1 MSGNKGQELG
11 AEPDEALEARVAA
24 LVNPASGLANDF
36 LNVYNEILMLIEML
50 PGMPELADDI
60 LGWRPCSYRAY
71 FMQCNLPGRAEAL
84 EAYGR
89 LDPAFRTL
97 FETSVELLAECGLQ
111 AIRAI
116 EKAMSVGAAG
126 DVEHLANVC
135 VDWCGH
141 LRTQLDAT
149 EQLINWGHVG
159 RRRSRQSMIDSLF
172 SAA

>member
-1 MSGNKGQELG
+1 MSGNKRQELG
-11 AEPDEALEARVAA
+11 AEPDGALEARAAA

-50 PGMPELADDI
+50 PAMPELADDI
-60 LGWRPCSYRAY
+60 FGCRPCRYRSY

-84 EAYGR
+84 DAYGR
-89 LDPAFRTL
+89 LDPSFRTL
-97 FETSVELLAECGLQ
+97 FETSVELLAECGVQ

-116 EKAMSVGAAG
+116 EKAMSLGAAA

-135 VDWCGH
+135 ADWCGH
-141 LRTQLDAT
+141 IRTQLDAT
-149 EQLINWGHVG
+149 EQLITVGHVG
-159 RRRSRQSMIDSLF
+159 RRRSRQSIVDGLF